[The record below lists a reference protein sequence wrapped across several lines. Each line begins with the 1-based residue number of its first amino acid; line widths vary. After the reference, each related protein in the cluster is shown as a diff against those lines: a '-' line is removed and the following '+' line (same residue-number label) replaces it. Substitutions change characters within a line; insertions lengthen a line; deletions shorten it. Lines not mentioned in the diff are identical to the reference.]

1 MHRFYIED
9 KLTVGTKADIKG
21 AEARHIK
28 DVLRLKTGDAVILF
42 DGSGKEFR
50 GEIAGIAKDLVSV
63 NILEEKEGD
72 TESPV
77 EIVLGQG
84 IPKSDKMDL
93 IVRKSTEL
101 GVSKIVPLYTE
112 RVIPKSFSP
121 NKLERWQRIAV
132 EACKQSGRVK
142 VPEIAEPLALEEFID
157 RADAASLRLIPWE
170 EEKETSLKRALPASL
185 KNNKVAFIVGPEGG
199 LTESEIELAKESG
212 FIPVSLGKRILRTET
227 VSLSLLSI
235 IQFMYG
241 DLS

>member
-93 IVRKSTEL
+93 IVQKSTEL

-142 VPEIAEPLALEEFID
+142 VPEIAEPLALEEFVD
-157 RADAASLRLIPWE
+157 SADAASLRLIPWE
-170 EEKETSLKRALPASL
+170 REKETSLKRALPASL
-185 KNNKVAFIVGPEGG
+185 KSNKVVFVIGPEGG